1 MKPALPHFPCL
12 ALALTLLASPVARA
26 AEPVTIKLATILPAG
41 TSGHQSLMELRDTW
55 QKVSGQS
62 VKLNIYAGSADGEA
76 LLVKK
81 MRARQIHA
89 ALLSAVGLSE
99 IDKSLSS
106 LQLMPMMFRNWG
118 EVDYVREAVRPIL
131 EARLREKGF
140 VVLFWA
146 DAGWVRFFSKET
158 GVYPDDFK
166 RMKMFSWA
174 GEPQQMEI
182 MRGLGYQ
189 PVSLETEQI
198 IPGLTTGMISVVP
211 VPPFLANALQYN
223 RQANHMLGLNWV
235 PIVGAAIVRRDI
247 WETIPPEVRA
257 ALLEAASGTG
267 EKIRARTRAEDEAAV
282 VAMAKRGLIV
292 QPVTPPV
299 EAAWL
304 ALAAKTHLQ
313 IRGPIVPADI
323 FDEVVA
329 RLKEFR
335 TAHPPA
341 GQ

>member
-1 MKPALPHFPCL
+1 MKPAAPFFPCL
-12 ALALTLLASPVARA
+12 AIGLALLAPAPARA
-26 AEPVTIKLATILPAG
+26 AEPVTIKLATILPVG
-41 TSGHQSLMELRDTW
+41 TSGHQSLMDMRDSW
-55 QKVSGQS
+55 QKTSGQS

-106 LQLMPMMFRNWG
+106 LQLMPMVFRNWG
-118 EVDYVREAVRPIL
+118 EVDYVREAIRPIL

-166 RMKMFSWA
+166 KMKMFSWA

-198 IPGLTTGMISVVP
+198 IPALTTGMVSVVP
-211 VPPFLANALQYN
+211 VPPFIANALQYN
-223 RQANHMLGLNWV
+223 RQAGHMLDLNWV

-247 WETIPPEVRA
+247 WETIPPETRA
-257 ALLEAASGTG
+257 ALLATAGGIG
-267 EKIRARTRAEDEAAV
+267 EKIRAHSRAEDEDAV
-282 VAMAKRGLIV
+282 VAMTKRGLIV
-292 QPVTPPV
+292 QPVSPPV

-323 FDEVVA
+323 FDEVQA
-329 RLKEFR
+329 RLAEYR
-335 TAHPPA
+335 TAHPAA
-341 GQ
+341 GR